1 MQSSRANYSSRTSR
15 IRATL
20 MKGPL
25 SVAQIVYHGNRYI
38 ARPEHAI
45 LEWKRH
51 INNARASRERDRR
64 GWSLSQEPYQ
74 PSPKLDLAAL
84 KLDLAEQIEQGVRY
98 LIRTALYSLRRQGH
112 VVTAGPD
119 QDGDQQYGL
128 TDKGRRFQMKIS
140 EKELKRASRPS

>member
-1 MQSSRANYSSRTSR
+1 MFSPRKANCASRASR

-25 SVAQIVYHGNRYI
+25 SVAQIVYHGNRHI

-45 LEWKRH
+45 LEWKRCLKKSWLG
-51 INNARASRERDRR
+51 RRR
-64 GWSLSQEPYQ
+64 GNIPIRGLSQEPYQ
-74 PSPKLDLAAL
+74 PFL
-84 KLDLAEQIEQGVRY
+84 KLDLAEQIEQGARY
-98 LIRTALYSLRRQGH
+98 LISSDLNSLRRIGH

-128 TDKGRRFQMKIS
+128 TDKGRRFQMEIS
-140 EKELKRASRPS
+140 EKELK

>member
-1 MQSSRANYSSRTSR
+1 MFSPRKANCASRASR

-25 SVAQIVYHGNRYI
+25 SVAQIVYHGNRHI

-45 LEWKRH
+45 LEWKRNL
-51 INNARASRERDRR
+51 NNARASRERDGR

-74 PSPKLDLAAL
+74 PSL

-128 TDKGRRFQMKIS
+128 TDKGRRFQMEIS
-140 EKELKRASRPS
+140 EKELK